1 MKRHSAR
8 IRPAPRRAR
17 SSPVA
22 ARPRRQNGWTLIEM
36 LTVLIIL
43 AVVTAVGAR
52 LMSGMFRSYFTAR
65 DITNSDA
72 QARVAFERMTR
83 ELRQIR
89 SATATDLDVASAA
102 QVRFTDSDGNGVCF
116 YRDAATNR
124 LMRSADGPATACGA
138 TSPQPLA
145 DFVTGLN
152 FFYYAND
159 GSTTTAAP
167 ASVYYVTVRVNVQD
181 NDVTDTLRATI
192 HPRNF

>member
-8 IRPAPRRAR
+8 SRPAR
-17 SSPVA
+17 
-22 ARPRRQNGWTLIEM
+22 GWTLIEV

-43 AVVTAVGAR
+43 AVVAAVGAR
-52 LMSGMFRSYFTAR
+52 LMSSMFQSYLAAR

-102 QVRFTDSDGNGVCF
+102 QVRFIDMDGNGVCF

-124 LMRSADGPATACGA
+124 LMRSADGPATACGT
-138 TSPQPLA
+138 TSAQPLS
-145 DFVTGLN
+145 DFVSGLS
-152 FFYYAND
+152 FFYYTSD
-159 GSTTTAAP
+159 GSTTTAVP
-167 ASVYYVTVRVNVQD
+167 ASVCYVTVRVDVQD
-181 NDVTDTLRATI
+181 NNVSDTLRATI